1 MSVCRYICMQY
12 MYACMYIC
20 MYMYV
25 CMYTYVR
32 TCTYIAST
40 LGYGRDALY
49 LDVKLRTNERVVL
62 SEKE

>member
-1 MSVCRYICMQY
+1 
-12 MYACMYIC
+12 MYK
-20 MYMYV
+20 YV
-25 CMYTYVR
+25 CIYVR